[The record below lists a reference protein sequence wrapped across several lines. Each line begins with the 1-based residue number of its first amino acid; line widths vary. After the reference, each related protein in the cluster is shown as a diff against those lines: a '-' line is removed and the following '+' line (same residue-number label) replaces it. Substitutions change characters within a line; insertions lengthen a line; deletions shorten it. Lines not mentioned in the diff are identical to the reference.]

1 MAKRRILPTTF
12 LVIAALVAVFPIV
25 FTIASSFMSGAEI
38 ADRYTAEIT
47 ETNSG
52 DFISSGIH
60 FVRFGLIPEQPTLD
74 QYKELLLD
82 SPDYLRMFW
91 NSVLLVVPVLIGQC
105 ILAPLA
111 AFGIENLRWRF
122 KEAIYFA
129 YIIVMLM
136 PTQILL
142 VPNFIV
148 AGWLGIRE
156 NYLAIILPAMFHPLG
171 VFLVRQQ
178 LKNFPKECLEAVR
191 ELKALGVGVCFEE
204 QGIDTT
210 GLVSDPDAFTTLAFV
225 ALSPDGERE
234 FSFARKPGADT
245 QLTFDELDLS
255 LIDETRVFHF
265 GTLSLTGEPA
275 RTTTYRAVEYA
286 KAHGKLVTYD
296 PNYRPPLWKTEQEAK
311 EQILALK
318 QASEQEEKKRK
329 GELQSM
335 EPVGSRMKMTFVIPE
350 RGLFGYK
357 SEFLTDT
364 KGEGVMNTL
373 FHGYAPYK
381 GDIPRRQNGSLIAFE
396 TGETITY
403 GLYNAQER
411 GTLFLGA
418 GEPVYAGQVVGM
430 SPKNEDIAVNVCKK
444 KQLTNTRA
452 SGSDDSLRL
461 IPPRRFSLE
470 ESLEFLSDDELLEVT
485 PKSIRMRKMILSKEL
500 RMKQA
505 SKKK

>member
-1 MAKRRILPTTF
+1 MAKRHILPTTF
-12 LVIAALVAVFPIV
+12 LVLAALVAVFPIV

-111 AFGIENLRWRF
+111 AFGIENLRWRG

-178 LKNFPKECLEAVR
+178 LKNFPKECLEAAQLDGAGAYQAFHYIVR
-191 ELKALGVGVCFEE
+191 PNLTSVVAALAVLLFADNWNIVDQAVVFLKNTFDNPLSVYLGEVVSGDPGMFFAVSVFYLIPALLVFFLGQDYLAE
-204 QGIDTT
+204 GI
-210 GLVSDPDAFTTLAFV
+210 
-225 ALSPDGERE
+225 ALSG
-234 FSFARKPGADT
+234 
-245 QLTFDELDLS
+245 
-255 LIDETRVFHF
+255 V
-265 GTLSLTGEPA
+265 
-275 RTTTYRAVEYA
+275 
-286 KAHGKLVTYD
+286 KA
-296 PNYRPPLWKTEQEAK
+296 
-311 EQILALK
+311 
-318 QASEQEEKKRK
+318 
-329 GELQSM
+329 
-335 EPVGSRMKMTFVIPE
+335 
-350 RGLFGYK
+350 
-357 SEFLTDT
+357 
-364 KGEGVMNTL
+364 
-373 FHGYAPYK
+373 
-381 GDIPRRQNGSLIAFE
+381 
-396 TGETITY
+396 
-403 GLYNAQER
+403 
-411 GTLFLGA
+411 
-418 GEPVYAGQVVGM
+418 
-430 SPKNEDIAVNVCKK
+430 
-444 KQLTNTRA
+444 
-452 SGSDDSLRL
+452 
-461 IPPRRFSLE
+461 
-470 ESLEFLSDDELLEVT
+470 
-485 PKSIRMRKMILSKEL
+485 
-500 RMKQA
+500 
-505 SKKK
+505 

>member
-1 MAKRRILPTTF
+1 MAKRRILPTAF
-12 LVIAALVAVFPIV
+12 LVLAALAAVFPIV

-74 QYKELLLD
+74 QYKELLLA

-178 LKNFPKECLEAVR
+178 LKNFPKECLEAAQLDGAGAYQAFRYIVR
-191 ELKALGVGVCFEE
+191 PNLTSVVAALAVLLFADNWNIVDQAVVFLKNTFDNPLSVYLGEVVSGDPGMFFAVSVFYLIPALLVFFLGQDYLAE
-204 QGIDTT
+204 GI
-210 GLVSDPDAFTTLAFV
+210 
-225 ALSPDGERE
+225 ALSG
-234 FSFARKPGADT
+234 
-245 QLTFDELDLS
+245 
-255 LIDETRVFHF
+255 V
-265 GTLSLTGEPA
+265 
-275 RTTTYRAVEYA
+275 
-286 KAHGKLVTYD
+286 KA
-296 PNYRPPLWKTEQEAK
+296 
-311 EQILALK
+311 
-318 QASEQEEKKRK
+318 
-329 GELQSM
+329 
-335 EPVGSRMKMTFVIPE
+335 
-350 RGLFGYK
+350 
-357 SEFLTDT
+357 
-364 KGEGVMNTL
+364 
-373 FHGYAPYK
+373 
-381 GDIPRRQNGSLIAFE
+381 
-396 TGETITY
+396 
-403 GLYNAQER
+403 
-411 GTLFLGA
+411 
-418 GEPVYAGQVVGM
+418 
-430 SPKNEDIAVNVCKK
+430 
-444 KQLTNTRA
+444 
-452 SGSDDSLRL
+452 
-461 IPPRRFSLE
+461 
-470 ESLEFLSDDELLEVT
+470 
-485 PKSIRMRKMILSKEL
+485 
-500 RMKQA
+500 
-505 SKKK
+505 